1 MIDERIFQANIK
13 LMDENNSL
21 KTDVKILERRLEDA
35 LEYMDRRDLEW
46 GSDEHTTLMNILKG
60 END

>member
-35 LEYMDRRDLEW
+35 IEYMDRRDLEW
-46 GSDEHTTLMNILKG
+46 GSDEHETLMNILKG